1 MRRFLCWFTI
11 GGLATYG
18 LFHLVDKAV
27 QAIRAM
33 PAARRPAAPDLAPL
47 TASQQPLVSAL
58 TRVLDEDG
66 VPQAERWAS
75 AIVRASPT
83 DDLGYLALVTA
94 QIRRE
99 SRFLAPDLEWL
110 YQQLVPDLVHDLGV
124 TDPLRTIGPMQVQR
138 WRLQDYFEQAQGRRL
153 DTHTVKD
160 MAVDIEAGVAA
171 CTAVLDR
178 IVVDYFPDR
187 RLRGWVHTP
196 GPLGVMPQ
204 PPTLARDWCGLL
216 APERPYEALRQ
227 KLLSDL
233 TAEPLAL
240 DGVPGERTRQLLAA
254 RPELAG
260 EAALRAAWRARYGS
274 DAPPRITPRISH
286 EPRLAFVLADF
297 HSGVGACRVA
307 ALQALLIDL
316 FGVELACDGKW
327 GPRTR
332 AEVARLFGLMVP
344 HEERRLEFVE
354 LLTTGHKTP
363 WLRDQALA
371 MARILFRQRHGI
383 EAPDALVPDLWF
395 DSLPQTLK
403 GLGRISVEGYVAG
416 STAFYEDYLRRLSTY
431 AGREVPA
438 AAPRGD

>member
-1 MRRFLCWFTI
+1 MRRLLWRCTI

-27 QAIRAM
+27 LGVRAM
-33 PAARRPAAPDLAPL
+33 PAARRPAATDLAPL

-75 AIVRASPT
+75 AIVRSSPT
-83 DDLGYLALVTA
+83 EDLGYLALVTA

-110 YQQLVPDLVHDLGV
+110 YQQLVPDLVHELGIG
-124 TDPLRTIGPMQVQR
+124 DPLRTIGPMQVQR
-138 WRLQDYFEQAQGRRL
+138 WRLQDYFEQAQGRKL
-153 DTHTVKD
+153 DPHTVKD

-178 IVVDYFPDR
+178 IVADYLPDR
-187 RLRGWVHTP
+187 RLRGWVHTH
-196 GPLGVMPQ
+196 GPAGLAPQ
-204 PPTLARDWCGLL
+204 APTLASDWRGAL

-240 DGVPGERTRQLLAA
+240 DGVTGERTRLLLLA
-254 RPELAG
+254 RPELTS
-260 EAALRAAWRARYGS
+260 EAQLRAAWRARYGG
-274 DAPPRITPRISH
+274 DAPARITPTITH

-297 HSGVGACRVA
+297 HSGVGASRVA
-307 ALQALLIDL
+307 ALQALLVDL
-316 FGVELACDGKW
+316 FGAELACDGKW

-332 AEVARLFGLMVP
+332 AEVARLFGLAVP
-344 HEERRLEFVE
+344 DEERRLEYVE

-363 WLRDQALA
+363 WLREQALT
-371 MARILFRQRHGI
+371 MARTIYRQRFGH

-395 DSLPQTLK
+395 DGISQTLK

-416 STAFYEDYLRRLSTY
+416 SAAFFEDYLRRLSTY

-438 AAPRGD
+438 ASRRGD

>member
-1 MRRFLCWFTI
+1 
-11 GGLATYG
+11 
-18 LFHLVDKAV
+18 
-27 QAIRAM
+27 
-33 PAARRPAAPDLAPL
+33 
-47 TASQQPLVSAL
+47 
-58 TRVLDEDG
+58 
-66 VPQAERWAS
+66 
-75 AIVRASPT
+75 
-83 DDLGYLALVTA
+83 
-94 QIRRE
+94 
-99 SRFLAPDLEWL
+99 
-110 YQQLVPDLVHDLGV
+110 
-124 TDPLRTIGPMQVQR
+124 DPLRTIGPMQVQR
-138 WRLQDYFEQAQGRRL
+138 WRLQDHFEQAQGREL
-153 DTHTVKD
+153 DPHTVKD
-160 MAVDIEAGVAA
+160 MAIDIEAGVAA

-178 IVVDYFPDR
+178 IVVDYVPDR
-187 RLRGWVHTP
+187 RLRGWVHTH

-240 DGVPGERTRQLLAA
+240 DGVTGERTRQLLAA
-254 RPELAG
+254 RPELAS
-260 EAALRAAWRARYGS
+260 EAALRAAWRARHGS
-274 DAPPRITPRISH
+274 DAPPRIAPRISH
-286 EPRLAFVLADF
+286 DPRLAFVLADF

-316 FGVELACDGKW
+316 FGAELACDGKW

-371 MARILFRQRHGI
+371 MARTLFRQRHGI

-395 DSLPQTLK
+395 DSLSQALK

-416 STAFYEDYLRRLSTY
+416 STAFYEDYLRRLSIY